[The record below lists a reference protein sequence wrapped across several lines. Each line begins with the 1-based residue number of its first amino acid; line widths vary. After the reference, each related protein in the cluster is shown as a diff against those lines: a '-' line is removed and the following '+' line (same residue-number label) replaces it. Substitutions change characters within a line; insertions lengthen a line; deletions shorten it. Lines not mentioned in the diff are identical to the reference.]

1 MSSTTIPSPHVAL
14 VGAGPGDPRLIT
26 LQGKEL
32 LEQAEVVIHD
42 ELANR
47 ALLDWAP
54 AGAQIVYVGKRAGH
68 HHVPQPEINRL
79 LVAHARTGRRVVRL
93 KGGDPLVFGRGGEE
107 AAALRAAGIPFE
119 IVPGVTAAV
128 GVAASTEIPLTHR
141 GVASAVLFVTGHE
154 CAEKAGTAVDWEA
167 VARLRCTLVVYMGL
181 KAARAI
187 VERLRAAG
195 ADADLPVALVGRATL
210 PDQQLLVATLGSFE
224 AALLGREVPAPA
236 LLVIGEVVRQSPRA
250 VAALAALAPVTA
262 EQA

>member
-1 MSSTTIPSPHVAL
+1 MTSTTFSSARVFL

-26 LQGKEL
+26 LRGREL

-54 AGAQIVYVGKRAGH
+54 AGAELVYVGKRAGH
-68 HHVPQPEINRL
+68 HHADQAEINRL
-79 LVAHARTGRRVVRL
+79 LVAHARTGRRIVRL

-107 AAALRAAGIPFE
+107 AAALREAGIDFE

-128 GVAASTEIPLTHR
+128 GVAATTAIPLTHR

-154 CAEKAGTAVDWEA
+154 CAEKSGTAVDWEA
-167 VARLRCTLVVYMGL
+167 IARVRCTIVVYMGL

-187 VERLRAAG
+187 VARLLAAG
-195 ADADLPVALVGRATL
+195 ADTDLPVALVSRATL
-210 PDQQLLVATLGSFE
+210 PDQQVLVATLGGFE
-224 AALLGREVPAPA
+224 QQLLAREIPAPA
-236 LLVIGEVVRQSPRA
+236 LLVIGEVVRQSPQ
-250 VAALAALAPVTA
+250 AAITLAALAPSTVD
-262 EQA
+262 